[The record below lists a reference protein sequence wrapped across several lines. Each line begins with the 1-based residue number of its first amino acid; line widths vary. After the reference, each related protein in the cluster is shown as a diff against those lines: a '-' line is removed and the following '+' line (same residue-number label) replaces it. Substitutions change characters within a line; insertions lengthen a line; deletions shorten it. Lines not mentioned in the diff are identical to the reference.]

1 MDKSPT
7 QGDGTVADVRQEG
20 NDMRIKE
27 QVQGIDLVLTTN
39 DEVFSPAAV
48 DRGTK
53 AMLSFVSFSTEDKVL
68 DLGCGCG
75 VVGILAAKQIGA
87 DRVVMCDISETAV
100 SLSRQNAE
108 ENGVGNVTIRV
119 SDGLKEISETG
130 FTLILSNPPYH
141 TDFAVAKGFIEDG
154 FKKLALGG
162 KMVMVTKRL
171 DWYRNKLSSIF
182 GGVTVKEKD
191 GYYVF
196 LAEKRKEKKPKKEK
210 KNEQVMSKKL
220 QRKYGNRK
228 KVQ

>member
-1 MDKSPT
+1 ML
-7 QGDGTVADVRQEG
+7 
-20 NDMRIKE
+20 IKE
-27 QVQGIDLVLTTN
+27 QVQRVELVLQTN
-39 DEVFSPAAV
+39 EEVFSPTAV
-48 DRGTK
+48 DKGTK
-53 AMLSFVSFSTEDKVL
+53 AMLSFVEFKEGDKVL

-75 VVGILAAKQIGA
+75 VVGICAAKQIGA
-87 DRVVMCDISETAV
+87 DKVVMCDVSENAV
-100 SLSRQNAE
+100 LLSKQNAE
-108 ENGVGNVTIRV
+108 ANGVGAVIIRQ

-154 FKKLALGG
+154 FKKLAIGG

-171 DWYRNKLSSIF
+171 DWYRNKLSSVF

-196 LAEKRKEKKPKKEK
+196 IAEKRGNRKPKKEK

-220 QRKYGNRK
+220 QRKYGRK
-228 KVQ
+228 NA

>member
-1 MDKSPT
+1 MLI
-7 QGDGTVADVRQEG
+7 E
-20 NDMRIKE
+20 E
-27 QVQGIDLVLTTN
+27 QVQGVDLVLQTN
-39 DEVFSPAAV
+39 EEVFSPTAV
-48 DRGTK
+48 DKGTR
-53 AMLSFVSFSTEDKVL
+53 AMLSFVEFKEEDKVL

-75 VVGILAAKQIGA
+75 VVGICAAKQIGA
-87 DRVVMCDISETAV
+87 DKVVMCDISENAV
-100 SLSRQNAE
+100 LLSKQNAK
-108 ENGVGNVTIRV
+108 ENDVEAVTIRQ
-119 SDGLKEISETG
+119 SDGLKEISENG

-171 DWYRNKLSSIF
+171 DWYRNKLSSVF

-196 LAEKRKEKKPKKEK
+196 IAEKRGNRKPKKEK

-220 QRKYGNRK
+220 QRKYGRK
-228 KVQ
+228 NA

>member
-1 MDKSPT
+1 ML
-7 QGDGTVADVRQEG
+7 
-20 NDMRIKE
+20 IKE
-27 QVQGIDLVLTTN
+27 QVQGVELVLQTN
-39 DEVFSPAAV
+39 EEVFSPTAV
-48 DRGTK
+48 DKGTR
-53 AMLSFVSFSTEDKVL
+53 AMLSFVEFKEEDKVL

-75 VVGILAAKQIGA
+75 VVGICAAKQIGA
-87 DRVVMCDISETAV
+87 DKVVMCDVSENAV
-100 SLSRQNAE
+100 LLSKQNAK
-108 ENGVGNVTIRV
+108 ENGVEAVTIRQ
-119 SDGLKEISETG
+119 SDGLKEISENG

-171 DWYRNKLSSIF
+171 DWYRNKLSSVF

-196 LAEKRKEKKPKKEK
+196 IAEKRGNRKPKKEK

-220 QRKYGNRK
+220 QRKYGRK
-228 KVQ
+228 NA

>member
-1 MDKSPT
+1 M
-7 QGDGTVADVRQEG
+7 QIE
-20 NDMRIKE
+20 E
-27 QVQGIDLVLTTN
+27 QVQGIDLVLQTN
-39 DEVFSPAAV
+39 EEVFSPTAV
-48 DRGTK
+48 DKGTR
-53 AMLSFVSFSTEDKVL
+53 AMLSFVEFKEGDKVL

-87 DRVVMCDISETAV
+87 EKVVMCDVSENAV
-100 SLSRQNAE
+100 QLSKQNAVL
-108 ENGVGNVTIRV
+108 NGVGGVTIRK

-154 FKKLALGG
+154 FKKLAVGG

-171 DWYRNKLSSIF
+171 DWYRNKLSSVF

-196 LAEKRKEKKPKKEK
+196 VAEKRGNRKPKKEK
-210 KNEQVMSKKL
+210 KNEQIMSKKL
-220 QRKYGNRK
+220 QRKYGK
-228 KVQ
+228 KTV

>member
-1 MDKSPT
+1 MLIEET
-7 QGDGTVADVRQEG
+7 
-20 NDMRIKE
+20 
-27 QVQGIDLVLTTN
+27 VQGVDLVLNTN
-39 DEVFSPAAV
+39 EEVFSPTAV
-48 DRGTK
+48 DKGTR
-53 AMLSFVSFSTEDKVL
+53 AMLSFVEFKEDDKVL

-87 DRVVMCDISETAV
+87 DKIVMCDVSENAV
-100 SLSRQNAE
+100 QLAKLNAAA
-108 ENGVGNVTIRV
+108 NGVEGVTIRL

-154 FKKLALGG
+154 FKKLAIGG

-171 DWYRNKLSSIF
+171 DWYRNKLSSVF

-196 LAEKRKEKKPKKEK
+196 LAEKRGNRKPKKEK
-210 KNEQVMSKKL
+210 KNEQIMSKKL
-220 QRKYGNRK
+220 QRKYAK
-228 KVQ
+228 KA